1 MSSIILIICC
11 IINKGKI
18 VFGHILLLNYFFV
31 LVLCNIVIADKFLT
45 IMASIQDIV
54 FEDIKEETEEKIDI
68 EYDFPCL
75 TAISGSDEEHMPK

>member
-45 IMASIQDIV
+45 IMASVQEMLV
-54 FEDIKEETEEKIDI
+54 EDIKEEIEEKIDI
-68 EYDFPCL
+68 QNDFPNL
-75 TAISGSDEEHMPK
+75 TAISSSDEEHMPK